1 MYARND
7 VRKPFQRKPNARRVL
22 AAARRR
28 FAAWV
33 DVHVGRWLERCARNV
48 EAAQGLFPDQMSA
61 RESGMERELS
71 RFIPTLG

>member
-7 VRKPFQRKPNARRVL
+7 FKRLFYPNPRFTL

-28 FAAWV
+28 LAAWV
-33 DVHVGRWLERCARNV
+33 DVRVARWLERCARNV
-48 EAAQGLFPDQMSA
+48 EAAQGLFPDSGTA
-61 RESGMERELS
+61 PEFGMERELS

>member
-7 VRKPFQRKPNARRVL
+7 FKRFFHLNVRRAL

-33 DVHVGRWLERCARNV
+33 DVRVARWIERCADNA
-48 EAAQGLFPDQMSA
+48 EAAQRFFPDQNPYDF
-61 RESGMERELS
+61 GMERELS

>member
-7 VRKPFQRKPNARRVL
+7 FKRLFHPNVRRAL

-33 DVHVGRWLERCARNV
+33 DVRVARWIERCARNV
-48 EAAQGLFPDQMSA
+48 EAAQGLFPDQKPN
-61 RESGMERELS
+61 EFGMERELS

>member
-7 VRKPFQRKPNARRVL
+7 VKRPFHRKPNARRML
-22 AAARRR
+22 AVARRR

-33 DVHVGRWLERCARNV
+33 DVRVARWIERCARNI
-48 EAAQGLFPDQMSA
+48 EAAQGVFPDHMSA

-71 RFIPTLG
+71 RFIPTPG

>member
-7 VRKPFQRKPNARRVL
+7 FKRRYYHYQHAKRAF
-22 AAARRR
+22 AAARQR

-33 DVHVGRWLERCARNV
+33 DVRVARWIERCAGNV
-48 EAAQGLFPDQMSA
+48 EAAQRFFPDQSPY
-61 RESGMERELS
+61 EFGMERELS

>member
-7 VRKPFQRKPNARRVL
+7 FKRSFYPNPRFAL

-28 FAAWV
+28 LAAWV
-33 DVHVGRWLERCARNV
+33 DVRVARWLERCARNV
-48 EAAQGLFPDQMSA
+48 EAAQGWFPDRNPA
-61 RESGMERELS
+61 DEFGMERELS

>member
-7 VRKPFQRKPNARRVL
+7 VKRSFHPKARAAL

-28 FAAWV
+28 FAAWI
-33 DVHVGRWLERCARNV
+33 DVRVARWLERCARNV
-48 EAAQGLFPDQMSA
+48 EAAQGLFPDRMSA
-61 RESGMERELS
+61 TESGMERELS

>member
-7 VRKPFQRKPNARRVL
+7 FKRRYYPHAKRAL

-33 DVHVGRWLERCARNV
+33 DVRVARWIERCARNV
-48 EAAQGLFPDQMSA
+48 EAAQGLFPDQSPT
-61 RESGMERELS
+61 REPGMRREPS
-71 RFIPTLG
+71 WPIPTLG

>member
-7 VRKPFQRKPNARRVL
+7 FKRLFYPNLNARRLL

-33 DVHVGRWLERCARNV
+33 DVRVARWLARCAANV
-48 EAAQGLFPDQMSA
+48 EAAQGWFPDQSPTRGAGMR
-61 RESGMERELS
+61 REPS
-71 RFIPTLG
+71 RLIPTLG